1 MSDLM
6 SKRTQMCDYLAAAD
20 RLCPRQSAVCEH
32 LVLFVLSFPEY
43 FLRTRQTW
51 HFLKDVWL
59 SAAFSESFALFLFA
73 L

>member
-43 FLRTRQTW
+43 F
-51 HFLKDVWL
+51 FKDKANL
-59 SAAFSESFALFLFA
+59 ALF
-73 L
+73 